1 MIRYYRD
8 SIVLMSF
15 EKEVNELI
23 QSNIPTYTSIED
35 ASKDVLEVISKFV
48 GVNTFFIAKNDK
60 TDVDIISSFN
70 RDEIILESGFETL
83 YRDSY

>member
-1 MIRYYRD
+1 MI
-8 SIVLMSF
+8 L
-15 EKEVNELI
+15 
-23 QSNIPTYTSIED
+23 SNTPTYTSIED
-35 ASKDVLEVISKFV
+35 ASRDVLEVISKFV

-60 TDVDIISSFN
+60 TAVDIISSFN

>member
-1 MIRYYRD
+1 
-8 SIVLMSF
+8 V
-15 EKEVNELI
+15 KNVI
-23 QSNIPTYTSIED
+23 QSNTPTYTSIED
-35 ASKDVLEVISKFV
+35 ASRDVLEVISRFV

-83 YRDSY
+83 YRDSF

>member
-1 MIRYYRD
+1 MIH
-8 SIVLMSF
+8 
-15 EKEVNELI
+15 
-23 QSNIPTYTSIED
+23 SNIPTYTSIED
-35 ASKDVLEVISKFV
+35 ASQDVLEVMSKFV
-48 GVNTFFIAKNDK
+48 GVNTFFVAKNDK

>member
-1 MIRYYRD
+1 VKNVIH
-8 SIVLMSF
+8 
-15 EKEVNELI
+15 
-23 QSNIPTYTSIED
+23 SNTPTYTSIED
-35 ASKDVLEVISKFV
+35 ASRDVLEVISKFV

>member
-1 MIRYYRD
+1 
-8 SIVLMSF
+8 MSF

>member
-1 MIRYYRD
+1 M
-8 SIVLMSF
+8 
-15 EKEVNELI
+15 I
-23 QSNIPTYTSIED
+23 QSNTPTYTSIED
-35 ASKDVLEVISKFV
+35 ASRDVLEVISKFV

-83 YRDSY
+83 YRDSF

>member
-1 MIRYYRD
+1 MN
-8 SIVLMSF
+8 
-15 EKEVNELI
+15 EVI
-23 QSNIPTYTSIED
+23 QSNTPTYTSIED
-35 ASKDVLEVISKFV
+35 ASRDVLEVISKFV

>member
-1 MIRYYRD
+1 M
-8 SIVLMSF
+8 
-15 EKEVNELI
+15 I
-23 QSNIPTYTSIED
+23 QSNTPTYTSIED
-35 ASKDVLEVISKFV
+35 ASRDVLEVISKFV

>member
-1 MIRYYRD
+1 M
-8 SIVLMSF
+8 
-15 EKEVNELI
+15 I
-23 QSNIPTYTSIED
+23 QSTTPTYTSIED

-48 GVNTFFIAKNDK
+48 GVNTFFIAKNNK

-70 RDEIILESGFETL
+70 RDDIILETGFETL

>member
-1 MIRYYRD
+1 
-8 SIVLMSF
+8 
-15 EKEVNELI
+15 VNEVI
-23 QSNIPTYTSIED
+23 QSNTPTYTSIED
-35 ASKDVLEVISKFV
+35 ASRDVLEVISKFV

>member
-1 MIRYYRD
+1 MR
-8 SIVLMSF
+8 
-15 EKEVNELI
+15 KEVYEMI
-23 QSNIPTYTSIED
+23 HSNIPTYTSIED
-35 ASKDVLEVISKFV
+35 ASQDVLEVMSKFV
-48 GVNTFFIAKNDK
+48 GVNTFFVAKNDK

>member
-1 MIRYYRD
+1 M
-8 SIVLMSF
+8 
-15 EKEVNELI
+15 I
-23 QSNIPTYTSIED
+23 QSNTPTYTSIED
-35 ASKDVLEVISKFV
+35 ASRDVLEVISKFV

-70 RDEIILESGFETL
+70 RDEMVLESGFETL

>member
-1 MIRYYRD
+1 
-8 SIVLMSF
+8 V
-15 EKEVNELI
+15 KNVI
-23 QSNIPTYTSIED
+23 QSNTPTYTSIED
-35 ASKDVLEVISKFV
+35 ASRDVLEVISKFV

-83 YRDSY
+83 YRDSF

>member
-1 MIRYYRD
+1 MIH
-8 SIVLMSF
+8 
-15 EKEVNELI
+15 
-23 QSNIPTYTSIED
+23 SNIPTYTSIED
-35 ASKDVLEVISKFV
+35 ASQDVLEVISKFV
-48 GVNTFFIAKNDK
+48 GVNTFFVAKNDK

>member
-1 MIRYYRD
+1 MI
-8 SIVLMSF
+8 
-15 EKEVNELI
+15 E
-23 QSNIPTYTSIED
+23 SNTPTYTSIED
-35 ASKDVLEVISKFV
+35 ASRDVLEVISKFV

>member
-1 MIRYYRD
+1 M
-8 SIVLMSF
+8 
-15 EKEVNELI
+15 I
-23 QSNIPTYTSIED
+23 QSNTPTYTSIED
-35 ASKDVLEVISKFV
+35 ASRDVLEVISKFV

-70 RDEIILESGFETL
+70 RDEVILESGFETL

>member
-1 MIRYYRD
+1 M
-8 SIVLMSF
+8 
-15 EKEVNELI
+15 I
-23 QSNIPTYTSIED
+23 QSTTPTYTSIED
-35 ASKDVLEVISKFV
+35 ASRDVLEVISKFV

-70 RDEIILESGFETL
+70 RDEVILESGFETL

>member
-1 MIRYYRD
+1 M
-8 SIVLMSF
+8 
-15 EKEVNELI
+15 I
-23 QSNIPTYTSIED
+23 QSTTPTYTSIED

-48 GVNTFFIAKNDK
+48 GVNTFFIAKNNK

>member
-1 MIRYYRD
+1 
-8 SIVLMSF
+8 V
-15 EKEVNELI
+15 I
-23 QSNIPTYTSIED
+23 QSNTPTYTSIED
-35 ASKDVLEVISKFV
+35 ASRDVLEVISKFV